1 MNPTIKTLPLRYD
14 FVLPRKK
21 RGKSQNNKKL
31 SKKEKKSIDNILSG

>member
-14 FVLPRKK
+14 FVLPRK